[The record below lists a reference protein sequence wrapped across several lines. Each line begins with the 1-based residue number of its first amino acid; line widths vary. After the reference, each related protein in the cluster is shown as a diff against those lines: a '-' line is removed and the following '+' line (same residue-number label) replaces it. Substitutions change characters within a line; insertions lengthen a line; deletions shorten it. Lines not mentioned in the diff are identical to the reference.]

1 MEPGTRVTVDG
12 LQARPDLNRQCG
24 VVVDY
29 APDRQRYRVKM
40 DAHGAAA
47 AAGEE
52 MYLRPANLSKLG
64 GVVGGGGGGSE
75 RVVAGKRRV
84 SALDTADM
92 RRAKCSLALPGM
104 AVQVDPIKP
113 TLKAVWPFQTHVES
127 RLALSNPH

>member
-1 MEPGTRVTVDG
+1 LEPGTRVTVDG

-40 DAHGAAA
+40 DAHGEA

-64 GVVGGGGGGSE
+64 GVVGVSGYGGGGGGGGGGSE
-75 RVVAGKRRV
+75 RVI
-84 SALDTADM
+84 
-92 RRAKCSLALPGM
+92 PGRGY
-104 AVQVDPIKP
+104 
-113 TLKAVWPFQTHVES
+113 TS
-127 RLALSNPH
+127 